1 MSLSV
6 RVLCFPR
13 KTPLQKNKFSF
24 ASGNQMEIPCGVGIR
39 AYVPSFSSGIP
50 SAVDRCRPWACSLSF
65 SKFVW
70 TSFLLDSSGLVSLV
84 SSIPSYSCILS
95 ASCSTEFPELLGGEG
110 EFDWNIQFKAEC
122 SKVSYSLHVS
132 LWSLYLCPSAAQR
145 SLFYSG
151 WTRSWSVSSLMAMHL

>member
-1 MSLSV
+1 MNLSSFSTGYLLLAMSLSV

-39 AYVPSFSSGIP
+39 AYVPSSFSSGIP
-50 SAVDRCRPWACSLSF
+50 SVVDRCRPWACSLSF

-95 ASCSTEFPELLGGEG
+95 ASCSTEFPELLGGGEG
-110 EFDWNIQFKAEC
+110 EFD
-122 SKVSYSLHVS
+122 
-132 LWSLYLCPSAAQR
+132 
-145 SLFYSG
+145 
-151 WTRSWSVSSLMAMHL
+151 